1 MEAVFCFDLG
11 ISLLVRQ
18 QVSERR
24 TLAKNLEV
32 IQLIR
37 FR

>member
-11 ISLLVRQ
+11 IGLLLRQ

-24 TLAKNLEV
+24 TLARYLEV
-32 IQLIR
+32 IQLTR